1 MVADVIVYLMKVRFD
16 WTKLTRSYLRMFLY
30 TFNFLTGNLKI
41 KVQKRQAKR
50 ILFPKQQNS
59 KEKSDLS
66 FSNILDGQAVLLQGI

>member
-1 MVADVIVYLMKVRFD
+1 MVAEVNVYLMKVRFD
-16 WTKLTRSYLRMFLY
+16 RTKLTKSYLRMFLHAF
-30 TFNFLTGNLKI
+30 TFLTLNITI
-41 KVQKRQAKR
+41 KVQKKQAER

>member
-1 MVADVIVYLMKVRFD
+1 
-16 WTKLTRSYLRMFLY
+16 MFLY
-30 TFNFLTGNLKI
+30 AFTFLTLNIKI

-66 FSNILDGQAVLLQGI
+66 FSYILDGQAVLLQRI